1 MSKKKYYSPEFKQ
14 EAVLLAESSGNKSQV
29 ARDLGINATM
39 IGKWQRQLQTEG
51 KKAFP
56 GQGKPKD
63 EEMAQLKRDN
73 RRLQQEVEILKKA
86 VGIFSIR
93 PH

>member
-14 EAVLLAESSGNKSQV
+14 EAVRLAESSGNKSRV
-29 ARDLGINATM
+29 ARDLGVHATM
-39 IGKWQRQLQTEG
+39 IGKWQRDLQTEG

-56 GQGKPKD
+56 GQGRPRD
-63 EEMAQLKRDN
+63 EEMVHLKKEN

-86 VGIFSIR
+86 VGIFTVRS
-93 PH
+93 